1 MLMKRIGIDNSIN
14 KRKVKVYNVD
24 TKECLGE
31 FESSKEASDFAG
43 VRPSSIANL
52 IRSKTRNRVNKLGLT
67 LAFR

>member
-24 TKECLGE
+24 TKQLIDT
-31 FESSKEASDFAG
+31 FESTKEASDFTG
-43 VRPSSIANL
+43 VRPSSIPDL
-52 IRSKTRNRVNKLGLT
+52 IRRKGRNKVNKLGVT

>member
-24 TKECLGE
+24 TKQLIDT
-31 FESSKEASDFAG
+31 FDSSKEAADYTG
-43 VRPSSIANL
+43 VRPSSIPDL
-52 IRSKTRNRVNKLGLT
+52 IRRKGRNKVNKLGVT